1 MQLRKQANVPTQS
14 NGYSHSLLNG
24 PDRLTRQIGAIHL
37 THLIRCYPKLNYE
50 ILVLKMKLKRNYAII
65 KDDLQ
70 IIAVGALL
78 SI

>member
-24 PDRLTRQIGAIHL
+24 PDRPIGAIHL